1 MLISSL
7 CTRRA
12 YDEVQDFWQA
22 QYFCVRQPRVAGEPT
37 LRLVRVGD
45 IETRGGEN
53 VTIGADEVVEDDLY
67 VGAQTVTVEG
77 TVRGDLVAVGG
88 TVRVEG
94 GTVEGDIISAG
105 QTVIVNGTV
114 EDDVRI
120 AGQALL
126 IGEDAQIAD
135 DLIAAGLSLESEPG
149 STVGGELLYG
159 GYQALMAGT
168 VGENIRG
175 GMTAFELS
183 GEVEGNVN
191 VEVDG
196 GGAQPASGR
205 FAPGPPAV
213 PIPSVEPGL
222 TLTDTARVDGDL
234 RYESSSR
241 GDVASGAQIGGEVAY
256 EQKPAEEVQ
265 PAQSGAS
272 AVLLES
278 LRRFVVLLLIGLLL
292 VWLVPG
298 VVRGVADTVRSQP
311 LLSLG
316 WGVLDFIIVGVAG
329 LLVLAATILL
339 AIVFGLIT
347 LGGLIPAI
355 ISIGVLT
362 DAVLAVAFL
371 ISIYYLAP
379 VVVSFLGG
387 RMLLGRFQPDRASG
401 RVLPSVIGIVLYVIL
416 RAIPILGAVVA
427 LVVVLLGLGALSIW
441 AWRTLRGGASTP
453 PPVSSE

>member
-1 MLISSL
+1 MRFRTFSKRTIFVLASLVMVASLLFVSS
-7 CTRRA
+7 A
-12 YDEVQDFWQA
+12 WA
-22 QYFCVRQPRVAGEPT
+22 
-37 LRLVRVGD
+37 
-45 IETRGGEN
+45 IETRGGQN
-53 VTIGADEVVEDDLY
+53 VTIDADEVVEDDLY

-77 TVRGDLVAVGG
+77 TVRGDLVAAAG
-88 TVRVEG
+88 TVRVNG
-94 GTVEGDIISAG
+94 GTVEGDVISAG
-105 QTVIVNGTV
+105 RTVIVNGTV

-126 IGEDAQIAD
+126 IGEDAQITD
-135 DLIAAGLSLESEPG
+135 DLIAAGFSLESEPG

-159 GYQALMAGT
+159 GYQALVAGT
-168 VGENIRG
+168 VGENLRG

-191 VEVDG
+191 VEADG
-196 GGAQPASGR
+196 GGAQPPGGR
-205 FAPGPPAV
+205 FAPGAPAV
-213 PIPSVEPGL
+213 SVPSVEPGL

-234 RYESSSR
+234 HYKSSSR
-241 GDVASGAQIGGEVAY
+241 GDIASGAQIGGEVAY
-256 EQKPAEEVQ
+256 EQRPAEEVQ
-265 PAQSGAS
+265 PAQTGAS

-292 VWLVPG
+292 VWLAPG
-298 VVRGVADTVRSQP
+298 LVRGVADTVRSQP

-316 WGVLDFIIVGVAG
+316 WGVLDYVIVVVAG

-362 DAVLAVAFL
+362 DAVLVVAFL
-371 ISIYYLAP
+371 ISIFYLAP
-379 VVVSFLGG
+379 VMVSFLGG
-387 RMLLGRFQPDRASG
+387 RMLLGRLQPDRAAG
-401 RVLPSVIGIVLYVIL
+401 RMLPLVIGIVVYVIL

-427 LVVVLLGLGALSIW
+427 VVVVLLGLGAISIW
-441 AWRTLRGGASTP
+441 AWRTVRGGATTP
-453 PPVSSE
+453 PVVGAE

>member
-1 MLISSL
+1 MRFRIFGKRSIFVFASL
-7 CTRRA
+7 VLLA
-12 YDEVQDFWQA
+12 SLLFVSPAWA
-22 QYFCVRQPRVAGEPT
+22 
-37 LRLVRVGD
+37 

-53 VTIGADEVVEDDLY
+53 VTIGADEVIEDDLY

-77 TVRGDLVAVGG
+77 TVQGDLVAAGG
-88 TVRVEG
+88 IIRVNG

-105 QTVIVNGTV
+105 QTVIVNGTA

-126 IGEDAQIAD
+126 VGEDAQVAD
-135 DLIAAGLSLESEPG
+135 DLIAAGYSLETERG

-159 GYQALMAGT
+159 GYQALVAGT
-168 VGENIRG
+168 MEENVRG
-175 GMTAFELS
+175 GMTAFELG
-183 GEVEGNVN
+183 GEVGGNVN

-196 GGAQPASGR
+196 GGAQPAGGQ
-205 FAPGPPAV
+205 FAPRPPAV
-213 PIPSVEPGL
+213 PIPTVEPGL
-222 TLTDTARVDGDL
+222 TLTDVAQVGGDL

-241 GDVASGAQIGGEVAY
+241 GDIASGAQIGGDVSY
-256 EQKPAEEVQ
+256 ERRPAEEIQ
-265 PAQSGAS
+265 PAQTGAT

-278 LRRFVVLLLIGLLL
+278 VRRFVVLLLIGLLL
-292 VWLVPG
+292 VWLAPG
-298 VVRGVADTVRSQP
+298 LVRGVADAVRSQP

-316 WGVLDFIIVGVAG
+316 WGVLDFIIVVVAG

-347 LGGLIPAI
+347 LGGLVPAI

-387 RMLLGRFQPDRASG
+387 RMLLGQFQPDRAAG
-401 RVLPSVIGIVLYVIL
+401 RVLPLVIGIVLYVIL
-416 RAIPILGAVVA
+416 RAIPILGAIVA
-427 LVVVLLGLGALSIW
+427 VAVVLLGLGALTIW
-441 AWRTLRGGASTP
+441 AWRTLRGDASTP
-453 PPVSSE
+453 PPVGSQ

>member
-1 MLISSL
+1 MRFRTFSKRTVFVLASLVLLASLLFVSS
-7 CTRRA
+7 A
-12 YDEVQDFWQA
+12 WA
-22 QYFCVRQPRVAGEPT
+22 
-37 LRLVRVGD
+37 
-45 IETRGGEN
+45 IETRGGQN
-53 VTIGADEVVEDDLY
+53 VTIDADEVVEDDLY

-77 TVRGDLVAVGG
+77 TVRGDLVAAAG
-88 TVRVEG
+88 TVRVNG
-94 GTVEGDIISAG
+94 GTVEGDLISAG
-105 QTVIVNGTV
+105 RTVIVNGTV

-126 IGEDAQIAD
+126 LGEDAQITD
-135 DLIAAGLSLESEPG
+135 DLIAAGFSLESEPG

-159 GYQALMAGT
+159 GYQALVAGT
-168 VGENIRG
+168 VGENLRG
-175 GMTAFELS
+175 GMTALELS
-183 GEVEGNVN
+183 GEVGGNVE

-196 GGAQPASGR
+196 GGTQPPGGR
-205 FAPGPPAV
+205 LAPGAPAV
-213 PIPSVEPGL
+213 PVPSVEPGL
-222 TLTDTARVDGDL
+222 TLTDTARVEGDL
-234 RYESSSR
+234 RYKSTSR
-241 GDVASGAQIGGEVAY
+241 GDIASGAQIGGEVAY
-256 EQKPAEEVQ
+256 EQRPAEELQ
-265 PAQSGAS
+265 PAQTGAT
-272 AVLLES
+272 AALLES

-292 VWLVPG
+292 VWLTPG
-298 VVRGVADTVRSQP
+298 LVRGVADTVRSQP

-316 WGVLDFIIVGVAG
+316 WGVLDFVIVVVAG

-371 ISIYYLAP
+371 ISVFYLAP

-387 RMLLGRFQPDRASG
+387 RMLLGRLQPDRAAG
-401 RVLPSVIGIVLYVIL
+401 QVLPLVIGIVVYVIL

-441 AWRTLRGGASTP
+441 AWRTVRGGATI
-453 PPVSSE
+453 PPVVGAE